1 MLIASGTYFLTI
13 GMYCFTNVVLE
24 MITNALLRM
33 RLYSLMVFFTATTEK
48 FLALFKVSRYK
59 ARVLFKATVE

>member
-48 FLALFKVSRYK
+48 FLALFKVSR
-59 ARVLFKATVE
+59 